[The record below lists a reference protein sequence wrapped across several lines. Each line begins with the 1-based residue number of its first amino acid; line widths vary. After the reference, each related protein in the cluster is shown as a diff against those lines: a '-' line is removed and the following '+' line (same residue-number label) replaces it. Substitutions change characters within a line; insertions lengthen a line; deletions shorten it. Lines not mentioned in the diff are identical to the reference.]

1 MDEYVVL
8 DLEMT
13 GLSAKTDQIIEIGA
27 IKIKENKIIDTM
39 ECLVNPRCKIPETV
53 SKLTGI
59 TNEMAAQ
66 GKDRDKAVS
75 EVLDFIE
82 GYCLVGQNINFDY
95 AFLKQWAVNHKRPL
109 EVTACDTLKMAR
121 ILLPN
126 LPSKKLENLCSYF
139 QIERKREHR
148 ALDDAMETW
157 QVFEKLKELA
167 RKHPDGETYLKP
179 SPLVYKAKKQ
189 SVATKRQIERLK
201 EYQKLHQIED
211 EIDWEN
217 LTKSEASRKMDNY
230 ILVYGR

>member
-27 IKIKENKIIDTM
+27 IKIKENKITDTM

-82 GYCLVGQNINFDY
+82 GYHLVGQNINFDY
-95 AFLKQWAVNHKRPL
+95 SFLKQWAVNHKRPL
-109 EVTACDTLKMAR
+109 EVSACDTLKLAR
-121 ILLPN
+121 ILLPD
-126 LPSKKLENLCSYF
+126 LPSKKLEDLCRYF

-148 ALDDAMETW
+148 AFDDAVETW

-179 SPLVYKAKKQ
+179 HPLVYKAKKQ
-189 SVATKRQIERLK
+189 SAATKRQIERLK